1 MWWKGICTWTT
12 CIAIGLGSQHA
23 MASVSGI
30 VENFSGRGEFD
41 SLHYPGWLRDGG
53 VFEVGGG
60 LRYNT
65 SLDYDSVAFAITGE
79 GSFKTIVQFSE
90 VDMGNVGSQDP
101 IDSAYSNIFLDQ
113 LARNGGWYTQVHKG
127 WQNSEKYMVRFGGP
141 ERNVV
146 DVVGSIRL
154 ENEYNAE
161 THTGATRY
169 VGGVDDPESIVV
181 NTRQIDGG
189 LVGNIVTQVM
199 LNLTNEYGTEFDPPI
214 EMNVLLDYI
223 LVLPLD
229 AELGDFSG
237 NGILDGED
245 VEMLK
250 RASTLSVV
258 EPFFDLNSDQIVD
271 SKDLEHWVQ
280 VVREL
285 TLETPISTVSS
296 TRLTSCISFRP
307 VSTKMAS
314 RGTPLGQPVTG
325 TPTENSV
332 RPILCLPFRMVATSK
347 APANRLPQSLSPPAC
362 LPRGLGRSPQWW
374 RHIVNATKGNHEA
387 KPRSRRPNFG
397 LAAFVVEGI

>member
-41 SLHYPGWLRDGG
+41 SLHYPGWLRDEG

-280 VVREL
+280 VV
-285 TLETPISTVSS
+285 
-296 TRLTSCISFRP
+296 
-307 VSTKMAS
+307 K
-314 RGTPLGQPVTG
+314 GTYFGDANLDG
-325 TPTENSV
+325 EFNSV
-332 RPILCLPFRMVATSK
+332 DLVHLFQAGEYEDGIEGNSTWATGDWNADGEFSS
-347 APANRLPQSLSPPAC
+347 ADLVLAFQDGGYEQGPRESLASVPEPS
-362 LPRGLGRSPQWW
+362 GM
-374 RHIVNATKGNHEA
+374 
-387 KPRSRRPNFG
+387 
-397 LAAFVVEGI
+397 LAAWIGAFTAVVAAHRQRYER